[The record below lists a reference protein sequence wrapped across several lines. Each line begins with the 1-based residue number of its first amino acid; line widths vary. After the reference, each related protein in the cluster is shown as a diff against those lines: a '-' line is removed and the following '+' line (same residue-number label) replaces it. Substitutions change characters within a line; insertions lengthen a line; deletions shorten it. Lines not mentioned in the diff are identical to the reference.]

1 MEMKRPFFYMTIILT
16 ILFFCIVSCAPT
28 EVVQP
33 QREPARIALALGGG
47 AARGFA
53 HIGVLKVLESN
64 HIPIHMI
71 IGTSAGSF
79 VGGLYAYG
87 FNAFQIQKLSLEIQ
101 RGDIA
106 DFTLPDN
113 GFIKGDLLEDY
124 VNRMVRNTS
133 MDKMRT
139 PFYAVATELPGGKE
153 TVFASGNTGKAI
165 RASCSIPGVFQ
176 PVTIGD
182 KMYVDGGV
190 VSPVPVDAARRL
202 GANVVIAVDI
212 SSDLDTAKPS
222 GTIETILQS
231 INIMNSKIS
240 IGQLSKA
247 DVVIRPLVGYIGS
260 ADFDRRNEAIMEGEK
275 ATLQVLP
282 RIQEIVEQLRQQ
294 GRLR

>member
-1 MEMKRPFFYMTIILT
+1 MRIEKHFYKTICLMVISLCL
-16 ILFFCIVSCAPT
+16 ISCVPKEA
-28 EVVQP
+28 VQTHH
-33 QREPARIALALGGG
+33 EPVKIALALGGG

-53 HIGVLKVLESN
+53 HIGVLKILESN

-79 VGGLYAYG
+79 VGSLYAYG
-87 FNAFQIQKLSLEIQ
+87 FNAYQIQKLSLDIQ
-101 RGDIA
+101 RSDIA

-113 GFIKGDLLEDY
+113 GFIKGDLLEEY
-124 VNRMVRNTS
+124 INKMVRNTS
-133 MDKMRT
+133 LDKMRI

-153 TVFASGNTGKAI
+153 TVFATGNAGRAV

-176 PVTIGD
+176 PVTIGNR
-182 KMYVDGGV
+182 MYVDGGV
-190 VSPVPVDAARRL
+190 VSPVPVDAARKL
-202 GANVVIAVDI
+202 GANVVIAVDV

-240 IGQLSKA
+240 VGQLSKA

-260 ADFDRRNEAIMEGEK
+260 ADFDRRNDAIIEGEK
-275 ATLQVLP
+275 AALQVLP
-282 RIQEIVEQLRQQ
+282 KIQDIVEQYRRQ
-294 GRLR
+294 GRLQ

>member
-153 TVFASGNTGKAI
+153 SVFASGNTGKAI

>member
-1 MEMKRPFFYMTIILT
+1 MTIILT